1 MACSLFQEVRVLCTF
16 RTGRLSLTSNF
27 HQFHLKNIQLLLDM
41 DGKSKEEAS
50 RRVGANI
57 IIDPN
62 WDPSSSSSE
71 DNGAR
76 RKFNDL
82 QEGLSAAKEGDVVY
96 LEQGFYYREEVY
108 SYLMRYLT
116 TIDRTIWLPGFHRPL
131 FDHAY
136 RKQHK
141 RGSIGQQ
148 GGAHPPGLQEKTI

>member
-1 MACSLFQEVRVLCTF
+1 
-16 RTGRLSLTSNF
+16 
-27 HQFHLKNIQLLLDM
+27 M

-76 RKFNDL
+76 RKFGDL

-96 LEQGFYYREEVY
+96 LEQGFYYREEV
-108 SYLMRYLT
+108 SSCFMRYLT
-116 TIDRTIWLPGFHRPL
+116 TICTVWFPGLHRPL
-131 FDHAY
+131 FDLAY
-136 RKQHK
+136 REQH
-141 RGSIGQQ
+141 
-148 GGAHPPGLQEKTI
+148 

>member
-1 MACSLFQEVRVLCTF
+1 
-16 RTGRLSLTSNF
+16 
-27 HQFHLKNIQLLLDM
+27 M

-62 WDPSSSSSE
+62 WDPSSPSSE
-71 DNGAR
+71 DDEAR

-82 QEGLSAAKEGDVVY
+82 QEGLSAAKEGEVVY
-96 LEQGFYYREEVY
+96 LEQGFYYREEV
-108 SYLMRYLT
+108 MRYLT
-116 TIDRTIWLPGFHRPL
+116 TIDRTIWFPGFHRPL
-131 FDHAY
+131 FDLAY

-141 RGSIGQQ
+141 RSSIGQQ